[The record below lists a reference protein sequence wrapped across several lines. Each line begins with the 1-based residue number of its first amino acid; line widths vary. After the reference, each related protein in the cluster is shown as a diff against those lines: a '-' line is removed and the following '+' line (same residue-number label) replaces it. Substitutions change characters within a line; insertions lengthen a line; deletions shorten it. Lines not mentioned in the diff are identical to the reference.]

1 MPRFTFELLPT
12 LPNSIVP
19 FVSIS
24 YIWIFFSLSSS
35 WFSFQDGRNLYS
47 GSQNSS
53 STHLASVS
61 KMFEEVSHRVFPF
74 QAGFLYVCGDF
85 RKLLPLAIGWC
96 EIWMFSPSW
105 CASVEAGWH
114 QGISIGKSEL
124 GWHLAIPSNIIPM
137 ALVPEAVCPQLQ
149 NGNCE
154 WCFEFVSLKETS
166 DLLFGFFPWSL
177 FLWLCLEKPGEPG

>member
-1 MPRFTFELLPT
+1 MLRFTFELLPT

-19 FVSIS
+19 FVSIN
-24 YIWIFFSLSSS
+24 YIWIFFPSSS

-53 STHLASVS
+53 STHLAFVS

-74 QAGFLYVCGDF
+74 QAGFSYVCGDF
-85 RKLLPLAIGWC
+85 QKLLPLAIGWC
-96 EIWMFSPSW
+96 EIWMLSPSW
-105 CASVEAGWH
+105 CATVEAGWH
-114 QGISIGKSEL
+114 QGASIGKSGL
-124 GWHLAIPSNIIPM
+124 GWHPAIPSNIIPM

-149 NGNCE
+149 NGNYE
-154 WCFEFVSLKETS
+154 WCSEFVSLKETS
-166 DLLFGFFPWSL
+166 DLLFGFFPWVL